1 MKIDSV
7 SGRDV
12 APNVSDKGMILMTH
26 LLHRILFTY
35 NTNLYR
41 DINSYLKYEAAC
53 YLLQLN

>member
-12 APNVSDKGMILMTH
+12 APNVSDKGMIFITH

-41 DINSYLKYEAAC
+41 DINNSYLK
-53 YLLQLN
+53 